1 MLQRV
6 LRLSE
11 LFRPTGLKRSAIYAK
26 IAEGTFPKPIPLGPR
41 AVGWLE
47 SEIAAWQTARIAER
61 DNAQPERPKKIIGHG
76 KKRPQYARRQIHRGE
91 ASSIGLNEEL
101 AVGPTKQKPN
111 CDSQVFL
118 LDDPVDSR
126 DDDRVV

>member
-11 LFRPTGLKRSAIYAK
+11 LFRATGLKRSAIYAK

-47 SEIAAWQTARIAER
+47 CDIAAWQTARIAER
-61 DNAQPERPKKIIGHG
+61 DIAQPERSKKIIGRERKHSH
-76 KKRPQYARRQIHRGE
+76 RQIQCGE
-91 ASSIGLNEEL
+91 SVSSGGQKEI
-101 AVGPTKQKPN
+101 AKAAKQGP
-111 CDSQVFL
+111 DYA
-118 LDDPVDSR
+118 
-126 DDDRVV
+126 

>member
-47 SEIAAWQTARIAER
+47 SDIAAWQTARIAER
-61 DNAQPERPKKIIGHG
+61 DNAQPERPKKIIGRD
-76 KKRPQYARRQIHRGE
+76 KKNPQYSRRQNPRGE
-91 ASSIGLNEEL
+91 AISVGREEEL
-101 AVGPTKQKPN
+101 AARTTKQKP
-111 CDSQVFL
+111 DYV
-118 LDDPVDSR
+118 
-126 DDDRVV
+126 